1 MPDKKRIILLTS
13 KDNFVWTSM
22 QEIIPMIEKSWNELA
37 QKENYSLTTINVDET
52 TPAQFMPALI
62 SSDLIVITCFNTK
75 IARFIKMIRESYKI
89 DTPFFFYLHGL
100 ATIGLWPLERF
111 GVLSLFTSNDLFIGT
126 CEGDLESMNISFE
139 NARTQ
144 KIPFTISD
152 SPMAHD
158 HLSASAPFVYIGRI
172 SPQKNLDQ
180 LITAY
185 SELPLNIRENHPL
198 YLYGNED
205 HLGYPNIGQKE
216 ISYLEKLETLVETLN
231 LKDQVTFKG
240 FVDRLDIQN
249 ELGSNYIFVSPSTH
263 SDENFGMA
271 AFRALLSG
279 ATCVLSDWG
288 GHKEYK
294 NHYPGQIHYLTP
306 LLTDTGP
313 IIPLKEFAEV
323 LLKAV
328 RERQQ
333 GQPGFPEAFSM
344 ETIHSLLKSELARPP
359 CLNENLKPKTLAQ
372 VLFSQQKNFES
383 QEDIQRCFH
392 SFSDPAFI
400 SFFKAYAK

>member
-1 MPDKKRIILLTS
+1 MPNQKRIVLLTS

-22 QEIIPMIEKSWNELA
+22 QEIIPMIEKSWSELA
-37 QKENYSLTTINVDET
+37 QKENYILTIINVEEST
-52 TPAQFMPALI
+52 SAQFMPELI
-62 SSDLIVITCFNTK
+62 SSDLIVISCFNTK
-75 IARFIKMIRESYKI
+75 IARFIKIIRESYKI

-126 CEGDLESMNISFE
+126 CEGDLESMKISFE
-139 NARTQ
+139 NARTK

-152 SPMAHD
+152 SPMTHD

-185 SELPLNIRENHPL
+185 SDLPLSIRENHPL

-216 ISYLEKLETLVETLN
+216 NTYLEKLKKLVETLS

-240 FVDRLDIQN
+240 FVNRLDIQK

-294 NHYPGQIHYLTP
+294 NHYPNHIYYVTA
-306 LLTDTGP
+306 LLTDVGP
-313 IIPLKEFAEV
+313 IIPLKQFTET
-323 LLKAV
+323 LLQAV

-333 GQPGFPEAFSM
+333 GHPGFPEAFSM
-344 ETIHSLLKSELARPP
+344 ETIHSILK
-359 CLNENLKPKTLAQ
+359 NEMGRLPLQNESLKPKSLAQ
-372 VLFSQQKNFES
+372 ILFSQQKEFES
-383 QEDIQRCFH
+383 QDDIQRCFY